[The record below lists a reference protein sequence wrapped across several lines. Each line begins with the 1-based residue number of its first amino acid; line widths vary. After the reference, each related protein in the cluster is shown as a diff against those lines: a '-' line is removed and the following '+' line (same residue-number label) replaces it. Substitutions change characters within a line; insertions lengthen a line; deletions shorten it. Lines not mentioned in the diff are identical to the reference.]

1 MQNLSYPDDVE
12 GDNNRAQGHYIMFLI
27 NETEAGKV
35 ATGRGHASDAAAS
48 AAAGRATAA
57 TRRAER
63 VTAWSNKKF
72 IDQQLNQGAGAAT
85 WQSAPSSGGLHMV
98 RPSTTR
104 MAQAITLYMPP
115 SVKVNYQANYK
126 EDEIGWGAAAASE
139 SMQQGIKAF
148 QAKGGE
154 GWEAW
159 AEGLTAGGTAA
170 VSDLGAGAVQWMKK
184 HIDKVPGAEGA
195 ATLASISAG
204 SVIGSKMELL
214 FTGMQRRSFT
224 FQFNFI
230 PKSDTESI
238 TVHKI
243 VQTFKEQMLP
253 RYMEHTTLFGH
264 NIGTAGG
271 RILTIPNTFDIFY
284 FYQSNENP
292 FLNRI
297 STCYLTNLEIEYGGD
312 KYITYESIYLDGQSG
327 PPPQRT
333 SITLSFNEIEIITKE
348 RAQEGF

>member
-35 ATGRGHASDAAAS
+35 ATGRDAAIAAASDAAHGWR
-48 AAAGRATAA
+48 AAAAA
-57 TRRAER
+57 PSAER

-126 EDEIGWGAAAASE
+126 DDEIGWGAAAASE

-148 QAKGGE
+148 QASESGGMT
-154 GWEAW
+154 AW

-184 HIDKVPGAEGA
+184 HIDKVPGMEGA
-195 ATLASISAG
+195 
-204 SVIGSKMELL
+204 
-214 FTGMQRRSFT
+214 
-224 FQFNFI
+224 
-230 PKSDTESI
+230 
-238 TVHKI
+238 
-243 VQTFKEQMLP
+243 
-253 RYMEHTTLFGH
+253 TTLLAFPD
-264 NIGTAGG
+264 AFE
-271 RILTIPNTFDIFY
+271 P
-284 FYQSNENP
+284 
-292 FLNRI
+292 
-297 STCYLTNLEIEYGGD
+297 
-312 KYITYESIYLDGQSG
+312 K
-327 PPPQRT
+327 
-333 SITLSFNEIEIITKE
+333 
-348 RAQEGF
+348 

>member
-1 MQNLSYPDDVE
+1 
-12 GDNNRAQGHYIMFLI
+12 
-27 NETEAGKV
+27 
-35 ATGRGHASDAAAS
+35 
-48 AAAGRATAA
+48 
-57 TRRAER
+57 
-63 VTAWSNKKF
+63 
-72 IDQQLNQGAGAAT
+72 
-85 WQSAPSSGGLHMV
+85 
-98 RPSTTR
+98 
-104 MAQAITLYMPP
+104 
-115 SVKVNYQANYK
+115 
-126 EDEIGWGAAAASE
+126 
-139 SMQQGIKAF
+139 
-148 QAKGGE
+148 
-154 GWEAW
+154 
-159 AEGLTAGGTAA
+159 
-170 VSDLGAGAVQWMKK
+170 
-184 HIDKVPGAEGA
+184 
-195 ATLASISAG
+195 
-204 SVIGSKMELL
+204 MELL

-253 RYMEHTTLFGH
+253 RYMKHTTLFGH

-312 KYITYESIYLDGQSG
+312 KYITYESIDLDGQSG